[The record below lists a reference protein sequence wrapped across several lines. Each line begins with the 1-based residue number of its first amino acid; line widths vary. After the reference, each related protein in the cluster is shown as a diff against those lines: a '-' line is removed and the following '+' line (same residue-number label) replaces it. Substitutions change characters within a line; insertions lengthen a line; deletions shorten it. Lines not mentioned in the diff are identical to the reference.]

1 MWSTCVWWTS
11 FPWLLRTTLMLQTR
25 PSDWWRQQ
33 RHLCRRHGDECATH
47 CRGRPEK
54 LKASYRQ
61 EQPRGFPIRATSAC
75 VKVIFED
82 VGTLHV
88 QNKEF
93 KRVLRKLHHN
103 HFAWVHLTFMSKYRK
118 TRLPIPCTA
127 FSMWTSWGLVR
138 GVGGRTRGE
147 ADTEWKIVFRLTGF
161 SGPISVFK
169 WIVSSHKAV
178 WRGLCL

>member
-1 MWSTCVWWTS
+1 MVLGSNVEHLRLMDVVPMALKDNTNAANWTIR
-11 FPWLLRTTLMLQTR
+11 LMTAART
-25 PSDWWRQQ
+25 S
-33 RHLCRRHGDECATH
+33 CRRHGDECATH

-61 EQPRGFPIRATSAC
+61 EQPRGFPIRATSTC
-75 VKVIFED
+75 VIVIFEN

-118 TRLPIPCTA
+118 TRLPMPCTA
-127 FSMWTSWGLVR
+127 FSMWTSWGLERGDGGPGVR
-138 GVGGRTRGE
+138 RTQSE
-147 ADTEWKIVFRLTGF
+147 K
-161 SGPISVFK
+161 
-169 WIVSSHKAV
+169 
-178 WRGLCL
+178 